1 MHYLVPAPLLF
12 SSWSVPC
19 LQLWDFQ
26 EIRFLILWYVVM
38 MEFLWVSQSRANAS
52 RGCRSS
58 WNNTDDRNIT
68 DYLGIKARRFSLPS
82 IISFTTSKLIYTLN
96 TTKKARIFQKVHPK
110 SCKLIWKENM
120 LKNTGLLI
128 YCWKTWLFGE
138 TQKTQHCL
146 SSASICILLTV
157 TLWVLFR
164 CYKQNCQISSWYQ
177 GKGRIL
183 IPKMKLHCDMVKLW
197 FFGNWKNYTV
207 MSDVVT
213 VKPWSGYAITY
224 AACPI
229 CWLPDKVTAKWDI
242 PKAS

>member
-1 MHYLVPAPLLF
+1 MWSWWNFNGSLKVEQMHQEDADHLGTTQMTGILLIILGSKLGDSPYPA
-12 SSWSVPC
+12 SSHSQHQSWSTPWIQQKRQGYSRKFIQNLANWSGRKTC
-19 LQLWDFQ
+19 W
-26 EIRFLILWYVVM
+26 RIL
-38 MEFLWVSQSRANAS
+38 
-52 RGCRSS
+52 
-58 WNNTDDRNIT
+58 
-68 DYLGIKARRFSLPS
+68 
-82 IISFTTSKLIYTLN
+82 
-96 TTKKARIFQKVHPK
+96 
-110 SCKLIWKENM
+110 
-120 LKNTGLLI
+120 GLLI

-138 TQKTQHCL
+138 TQKTQLCL